1 MQFTRDSAS
10 EANAVLACTDKEV
23 RLRDRVVCGSV
34 IITRDAIIGGWRPP
48 APEALTLQDF
58 ESLLTLAPEVVLL
71 GTGSRQ
77 HMPPPALYAAFAS
90 RGIGLE
96 VMDNRAACRTYN
108 VLLGEF
114 RDVAIAL
121 MLPEGSDPLSEGLAE
136 I

>member
-1 MQFTRDSAS
+1 MQFTRDSAT
-10 EANAVLACTDKEV
+10 EANAILACTNEEV
-23 RLRDRVVCGSV
+23 RLRDRVVRGSV
-34 IITRDAIIGGWRPP
+34 IVTRDTVIDGWQPA

-58 ESLLTLAPEVVLL
+58 EGLIPLAPDVVLL

-77 HMPPPALYAAFAS
+77 RMPPPALYAAFAA

-114 RDVAIAL
+114 RNVAVAL
-121 MLPEGSDPLSEGLAE
+121 VL
-136 I
+136 